1 MGVYESHENYGRAA
15 ALETIDFYDLRADVM
30 RVRYSLGRH
39 AENESATGSRI
50 TANSPKLEDIY
61 DH

>member
-1 MGVYESHENYGRAA
+1 M
-15 ALETIDFYDLRADVM
+15 ETIDFYDLRADVM

-50 TANSPKLEDIY
+50 TANSPKLEDTY